1 MIKINVFPSTR
12 PKKRVLYQN
21 KNVLLR
27 GHKNWKLK
35 QNRSFFTKSK
45 KRRQYLHRDI
55 TRVLLK
61 DEIVLWYCALRRWKG
76 SKKMGKRR
84 IETNLSRDVAQMRLI
99 MSTNR
104 QTNKW
109 IKISILLL
117 FDIPNVLCLTVTVW
131 SPAYLRRFQRKYA
144 VFGRKT
150 A

>member
-12 PKKRVLYQN
+12 PKKRSYIRIKMFCCEVT
-21 KNVLLR
+21 KIE
-27 GHKNWKLK
+27 NW
-35 QNRSFFTKSK
+35 SK
-45 KRRQYLHRDI
+45 IGLFLPNQKRRQYLHRDI

-76 SKKMGKRR
+76 SQKMGKRR

-117 FDIPNVLCLTVTVW
+117 FDIPNVLCLTVT
-131 SPAYLRRFQRKYA
+131 SFYPTHFECHT
-144 VFGRKT
+144 FSGRCPINFSW
-150 A
+150 

>member
-1 MIKINVFPSTR
+1 MFSPRLGQEK
-12 PKKRVLYQN
+12 VLYQN

-35 QNRSFFTKSK
+35 QNWSFLPNQ

-76 SKKMGKRR
+76 SQKMGKRR

-104 QTNKW
+104 QTNKL

-117 FDIPNVLCLTVTVW
+117 FDMPKCTISHSNEFLPYTLWVPLI
-131 SPAYLRRFQRKYA
+131 
-144 VFGRKT
+144 
-150 A
+150 